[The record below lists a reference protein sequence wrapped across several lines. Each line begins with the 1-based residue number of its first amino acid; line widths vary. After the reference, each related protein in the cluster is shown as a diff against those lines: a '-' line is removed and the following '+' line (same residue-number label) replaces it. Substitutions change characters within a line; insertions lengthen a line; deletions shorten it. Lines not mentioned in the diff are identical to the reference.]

1 MREIRVN
8 LDEYGGLIAMVSLTA
23 PGEDAGLVWDR
34 SLCRHPAGE
43 RCDGKQKGCKVDTR
57 ASAVERAV
65 AGLVEPAEP
74 RGEAAVDRATKRRG
88 ARTKGGFRTYD
99 WELQGR
105 DVWHLHIVLGMET
118 PIERAWAFEYVRAL
132 RELGARCGYGWVDA
146 KPGSLEVSVTVKSAR
161 RTLLTYVSRKLTARP
176 VGGGSPGR
184 PHGRRRGPPPRGG
197 RRRAGATR

>member
-1 MREIRVN
+1 MPDSSGIDRYAGIR
-8 LDEYGGLIAMVSLTA
+8 
-23 PGEDAGLVWDR
+23 
-34 SLCRHPAGE
+34 
-43 RCDGKQKGCKVDTR
+43 R
-57 ASAVERAV
+57 ASGATGSRRAARWTLARQLSNERSQGWWSQLNRV
-65 AGLVEPAEP
+65 AKL
-74 RGEAAVDRATKRRG
+74 RVDRATKRRG

-99 WELQGR
+99 LELQGR

-118 PIERAWAFEYVRAL
+118 PIERAWAFEYVRGL
-132 RELGARCGYGWVDA
+132 RELGARCGSGWVDA